1 LTFIPET
8 YADYTQIKGRT
19 ARQGDPGSFDTIILQ
34 SDICEDE
41 AMLGVEDFYNL
52 KIKKWSDENEK
63 LTKQTIALLDKAQI
77 MHE

>member
-63 LTKQTIALLDKAQI
+63 LTKQTIMEPNQCQTLSN
-77 MHE
+77 